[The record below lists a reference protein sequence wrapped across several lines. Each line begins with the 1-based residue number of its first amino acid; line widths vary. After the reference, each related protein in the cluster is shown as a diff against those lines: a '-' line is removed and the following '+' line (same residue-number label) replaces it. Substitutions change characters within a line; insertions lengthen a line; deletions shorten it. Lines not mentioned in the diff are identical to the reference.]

1 MSKIFKGTKTDF
13 SYLVGM
19 SLQGRMPWETLAS
32 LLKDLAPTLEET
44 REVISI
50 LLKELEVLQSS
61 LQEKELEKFPMQRME
76 VDIQD
81 QNDIVTFETLNDA
94 DEHDESMLETEAL
107 VEDIDVIENHKE
119 KDNSHKQMSENDPSN
134 KGGDRSMREIDNEKL
149 DDQSE
154 FEVLRDG
161 VAVTTSKAKS
171 FQCTTC
177 EKIFKKK
184 DYLKIH
190 ERIHTGELPFECMAC
205 NKRFKRMH
213 HLETHHRIHTG
224 EVPFECETCKNRY
237 KTIGQLKVHERI
249 HTGEM
254 PYECKT
260 CKKRFMQM
268 HSLKT
273 HERIHTGETPYACNT
288 CQKRFKRNSTLRTH
302 EKIHIREVPH

>member
-81 QNDIVTFETLNDA
+81 QNDIVTLETSNDA
-94 DEHDESMLETEAL
+94 DGHDESLLETETL
-107 VEDIDVIENHKE
+107 EEDIEVLENHKE

-134 KGGDRSMREIDNEKL
+134 EGGDRSMREIDNEKL
-149 DDQSE
+149 VDQSE
-154 FEVLRDG
+154 FEVLGDG
-161 VAVTTSKAKS
+161 AVTTSKAKS

-184 DYLKIH
+184 ENLKIH
-190 ERIHTGELPFECMAC
+190 ERIHAGELPFECMAC
-205 NKRFKRMH
+205 NKKFRRIH
-213 HLETHHRIHTG
+213 HL
-224 EVPFECETCKNRY
+224 
-237 KTIGQLKVHERI
+237 KVVMGRTMFDVRSSIVRRQNLGVRVRLLTNEHVQCSFDVRSTVRRTFNE
-249 HTGEM
+249 H
-254 PYECKT
+254 
-260 CKKRFMQM
+260 
-268 HSLKT
+268 
-273 HERIHTGETPYACNT
+273 
-288 CQKRFKRNSTLRTH
+288 QKQKFVNLF
-302 EKIHIREVPH
+302 